1 MGDFVIVPRGGN
13 SVTTSVKN
21 ISLPRFLT
29 VTASVCALMLLT
41 GCFETKD
48 EFTINPDGSGKVVHE
63 SSFQQVNLGNQEEA
77 TEDSLKEAIGKVI
90 TESKGIEAW
99 RDVSF
104 KRLDDGRLFF
114 KGTAYFTNLNT
125 LDIPNQTMLE
135 FDWQK
140 SDGGA
145 VLTLRTN
152 KGGADQGFKA
162 EKQPVDLS
170 KLPPAER
177 SKKLKEERAKFQQSK
192 GMMTAVMGNMKHEAI
207 FHLPGKVGESSN
219 FTKDASGALRL
230 QFEGA
235 KLLAAMES
243 LINNDEW
250 AAKNLDSFGGK
261 EKPAMDAE
269 VNALVFG
276 SKAPVRAVVSGG
288 QPLFNYAVEVAAAK
302 KESEKIRKQ
311 LGMGSA
317 TVTIAAPAQGG
328 ALKGVKVV
336 GVRLVSDVSAGKKN
350 SDFRPFNDEPGYTLA
365 LRVDFPGSILAVTD
379 ESQFTSAIADDG
391 SDLLQSSEWKRK
403 INWPKLSE
411 DKAAALIEAQLK
423 LPAPGVKGLKELSGT
438 LEYQVAS
445 ATKEVDLGFT
455 NLVANARGT
464 ELGAQIKSIKDG
476 WQNDGSQ
483 QMELKLNLKK
493 DALKAVRLLVDGTK
507 TELKQNGYGGGGNT
521 YTFTYEFKGTIPAN
535 GKLVAEVYD
544 QLQTFTTPFKLE
556 NISLLG
562 TPANG
567 K

>member
-1 MGDFVIVPRGGN
+1 M
-13 SVTTSVKN
+13 KN